1 MRKEKQMCM
10 NMVTEWPL
18 SLLSQALSITA
29 ATSGREA
36 EMEEGSKGRH

>member
-18 SLLSQALSITA
+18 SVV
-29 ATSGREA
+29 SGA
-36 EMEEGSKGRH
+36 VNHCNHLWEGGRDGGGE